1 MSHFFDFQSFNEK
14 KTGINI
20 PVSTLVSGVSKPKLT
35 VVGAGIGDPDHIT
48 LKAIKALQTADV
60 VLYDALVNESLLDYA
75 PALAARIF
83 VGKRRGAKSYTQ
95 EEIHERIVAYAKCC
109 GHVVRLKGGDPFVFG
124 RGLEELQY
132 AQAYGLETAY
142 VPGISSA
149 IAGAA
154 AAGIS
159 VTLRGVSR
167 SFWTITATTDTGEL
181 NPDILAAAQS
191 DATVVVLM
199 GLAKL
204 KEIGR
209 IFQNAGKSDWPVAVI
224 QNATCEQQKSTFGTV
239 TNILDQVEQFQIG
252 SPAVIILGPVV
263 EHRWQAEDTED
274 QALAL
279 ELLRLSST
287 EVF

>member
-1 MSHFFDFQSFNEK
+1 MTHLIDFQSFNEK
-14 KTGINI
+14 KAGIGAPESSI
-20 PVSTLVSGVSKPKLT
+20 SQKVVKPRLT

-48 LKAIKALQTADV
+48 IKAIKALQTADV
-60 VLYDALVNESLLDYA
+60 VLYDALVNETLLDYA
-75 PALAARIF
+75 PALATRIF

-132 AQAYGLETAY
+132 AQAYGLETDY

-167 SFWTITATTDTGEL
+167 SFWTITATTDTGDL
-181 NPDILAAAQS
+181 NPDLQAAAHS
-191 DATVVVLM
+191 EATVVVLM
-199 GLAKL
+199 GLSKL
-204 KEIGR
+204 REIGE
-209 IFQNAGKSDWPVAVI
+209 IYTEAGKSDWPVAVI
-224 QNATCEQQKSTFGTV
+224 QNATWEQQKATFGTV
-239 TNILDQVEQFQIG
+239 RDILDKVTQFNIG

-263 EHRWQAEDTED
+263 AHRWQREDTED
-274 QALAL
+274 QALAR
-279 ELLRLSST
+279 EFQRLAST